1 MLRKVKNNGF
11 STPLHTYQILS
22 WTLTLFDI
30 IIISIL
36 YPKLHQFTLYCI
48 LYYLLQSVV
57 IILTIYLTAND
68 PTDISQSQNSNNE
81 DPNVLYCSVCV
92 KNVYKT
98 SKHCGY
104 CNRCVENFDHH
115 CKILNNC
122 IGKKNYKAFIWL
134 IVWAMLLNVVVLIYS
149 LEVLRF
155 LRGRSRVLAG
165 FSAILIVKSAG
176 MMVFNGYLIGLHIF
190 LKRKKMTTYEY
201 IVSIRSQDVGRSR
214 KFRIKQDSN
223 FYSREITNQTI
234 PSITPND
241 FFNQNPIS

>member
-1 MLRKVKNNGF
+1 MLRKVKKNGF

-22 WTLTLFDI
+22 WALTLFDI

-36 YPKLHQFTLYCI
+36 YQKLHQFIPYCI

-57 IILTIYLTAND
+57 IILTIYLTASD
-68 PTDISQSQNSNNE
+68 PTDISQSQNSNND

-122 IGKKNYKAFIWL
+122 IGKSNYRAFIWL
-134 IVWAMLLNVVVLIYS
+134 IVGAMLLNVVVLAYS
-149 LEVLRF
+149 LEVLRCF
-155 LRGRSRVLAG
+155 RGKSRVLVG
-165 FSAILIVKSAG
+165 FSGCLVVKSSG
-176 MMVFNGYLIGLHIF
+176 IVIFNGYLIGLHMF

-201 IVSIRSQDVGRSR
+201 IVSIRSQDTDRNR
-214 KFRIKQDSN
+214 KFRIKHDTS
-223 FYSREITNQTI
+223 FYSREITNQTV

-241 FFNQNPIS
+241 FFN